1 MTMEEMRLTF
11 RLGSTGHGLIAK
23 SESRPQPIARNS
35 VIRTLLT
42 IALLLSGTALAH
54 AEASGDPA
62 LGARAYRPCAACHSL
77 QPGVHLSGPSLANR
91 WGKPA
96 AAIRDYGR
104 YTKALKDLG
113 IVWNAATL
121 DGWLDRP
128 DRVAPGTTMTFRG
141 IEKAETRA
149 NLITFLKIA
158 MGPDGANKVVEAGL
172 LSKTLAEGR
181 VPPILKAMPVH
192 QQVTAIR
199 HCGDGYRLTTAD
211 GMVRPIWETNL
222 RIKIDTGPRGPTQ
235 GKPVLLA
242 SGQGGD
248 RFTVVFADVSEIARF
263 ISRTCD

>member
-1 MTMEEMRLTF
+1 MLAS
-11 RLGSTGHGLIAK
+11 GSL
-23 SESRPQPIARNS
+23 PNQNS
-35 VIRTLLT
+35 GSNETRGCIVIRTLLT
-42 IALLLSGTALAH
+42 IVLLLSGTTLAH
-54 AEASGDPA
+54 AEAIGDPA

-104 YTKALKDLG
+104 YTDAFKALDF
-113 IVWNAATL
+113 VWDASTL

-141 IEKAETRA
+141 IENAETRK
-149 NLITFLKIA
+149 NLIAFLEIA
-158 MGPDGANKVVEAGL
+158 MGPHGVNKVVAAGL

-181 VPPILKAMPVH
+181 VPPVLKAMPVH

-211 GMVRPIWETNL
+211 GTVRPIWETNL
-222 RIKIDTGPRGPTQ
+222 RIKIDTSPRGPTE

-248 RFTVVFADVSEIARF
+248 RFTVVFANVSEIARF
-263 ISRTCD
+263 IVRNCD